1 MMMNRL
7 LFRLLLAVAAA
18 GCMAAC
24 DKAEPVEPVDPD
36 KPIVPPAETRQT
48 IMVYLSGQSLARYFT
63 QNVNEMAS
71 AVAGSD
77 GRSRVLIF
85 SEPRSGAVLIECKYR
100 GKGQKAQLDTLHRY
114 TQEEFSSS
122 IQRNDITK
130 ILNQMAG
137 IAPASRYGLI
147 IGSHG
152 GGWLPA
158 EYRLLDNFGEKSS
171 FSLRPRREEDP
182 LLHKQAGSDATRW
195 FGEENGRVGEI
206 EEWAAG
212 IQAATPRF
220 GYAIFDACFMS
231 NIETLYEMRNIAP
244 YIVASPCEI
253 MGRGVPYD
261 RCLPALLRDTQSET
275 SAATVP
281 LMEFCRAFCDFYS
294 TTTET
299 RQSGCLAITR
309 TAEIDTLAAAVK
321 DFNATV
327 TAEPDPMELQIY
339 EGLHQGSTR
348 CPLFFDLR
356 QYIELAQCSDE
367 TVRRAALEQFDRT
380 VPEEFRLHTPQFYTG
395 YDGQMHDIDYYS
407 GLSTSTPTAIPAYA
421 EALRQ
426 TAWWK
431 ATH

>member
-1 MMMNRL
+1 MMMNKL
-7 LFRLLLAVAAA
+7 LLRLLLAVAAA
-18 GCMAAC
+18 SFAAC
-24 DKAEPVEPVDPD
+24 DKAESVTP
-36 KPIVPPAETRQT
+36 PPAETRQT
-48 IMVYLSGQSLARYFT
+48 IMVYLSGQSLARYFA

-71 AVAGSD
+71 AVSGSD

-122 IQRNDITK
+122 IQRNDIVK
-130 ILNQMAG
+130 ILNEMAR

-158 EYRLLDNFGEKSS
+158 EYRILDDFGQKSP

-182 LLHKQAGSDATRW
+182 LLHKKAGSDATRW

-220 GYAIFDACFMS
+220 GYVIFDACFMS
-231 NIETLYEMRNIAP
+231 NIETLYEFRNIAP

-261 RCLPALLRDTQSET
+261 RCLPALLGDTSEA
-275 SAATVP
+275 SATVP
-281 LMEFCRAFCDFYS
+281 LMAFCRAFHNYYS
-294 TTTET
+294 TTPET
-299 RQSGCLAITR
+299 RQSGCLAITC
-309 TAEIDTLAAAVK
+309 TAEIEKLATATKA
-321 DFNATV
+321 FNATV

-339 EGLHQGSTR
+339 EGLHQGTTR

-356 QYIELAQCSDE
+356 QYIELAECGDE
-367 TVRRAALEQFDRT
+367 AARRAALEQFDRT
-380 VPEEFRLHTPQFYTG
+380 VPKESRLYTPQFYTG
-395 YDGQMHDIDYYS
+395 YDGRMHDIDYYS
-407 GLSTSTPTAIPAYA
+407 GVTTSTPTAIPAYA

>member
-7 LFRLLLAVAAA
+7 LLRLLLAVAAA
-18 GCMAAC
+18 GFAAC
-24 DKAEPVEPVDPD
+24 DKTEPVDPVDPD
-36 KPIVPPAETRQT
+36 KPVVPPTETQQT

-63 QNVNEMAS
+63 QNVNEIAS

-77 GRSRVLIF
+77 GHSRVLIF

-122 IQRNDITK
+122 IQRNDIAK
-130 ILNQMAG
+130 ILNQMAI
-137 IAPASRYGLI
+137 IAPAGRYGLI

-158 EYRLLDNFGEKSS
+158 EYRLLDDFGGKTP
-171 FSLRPRREEDP
+171 FSLHPRREEDP

-195 FGEENGRVGEI
+195 FGEENGQVGEI

-220 GYAIFDACFMS
+220 GYVIFDACFMS
-231 NIETLYEMRNIAP
+231 NIETLYELRNIAP

-261 RCLPALLRDTQSET
+261 LCLPALLSDTSTQSEA
-275 SAATVP
+275 SAMEP
-281 LMEFCRAFCDFYS
+281 LMEFCRAFYNFYN
-294 TTTET
+294 TTVET
-299 RQSGCLAITR
+299 RQSGCLAITC
-309 TAEIDTLAAAVK
+309 TAEIDKLAAAAK
-321 DFNATV
+321 AFNATV
-327 TAEPDPMELQIY
+327 TAEPDPMKLQIY
-339 EGLHQGSTR
+339 EGLHQGTTR

-356 QYIELAQCSDE
+356 QYIEEAECSDE
-367 TVRRAALEQFDRT
+367 NVRRAALEQLDRT
-380 VPEEFRLHTPQFYTG
+380 IPEESRLHTPQFYTG
-395 YDGQMHDIDYYS
+395 YDGDMHDIDYYS
-407 GLSTSTPTAIPAYA
+407 GVTTSTPTAITAYA

>member
-1 MMMNRL
+1 MMMNKL
-7 LFRLLLAVAAA
+7 LLRLLLAVAAA
-18 GCMAAC
+18 GFAAC
-24 DKAEPVEPVDPD
+24 DKAEPVDPR
-36 KPIVPPAETRQT
+36 PTETRQT
-48 IMVYLSGQSLARYFT
+48 IMVYLSGQSLARYFA

-71 AVAGSD
+71 AVSGSD

-85 SEPRSGAVLIECKYR
+85 SEPRAGAVLIECKYQ

-122 IQRNDITK
+122 IQRNDIAK
-130 ILNQMAG
+130 ILNEMAR
-137 IAPASRYGLI
+137 IAPASSYGLI

-158 EYRLLDNFGEKSS
+158 EYRILDDFGQKSP
-171 FSLRPRREEDP
+171 FSLQPRREEDP
-182 LLHKQAGSDATRW
+182 LLHKKAGSDATRW

-220 GYAIFDACFMS
+220 GYVIFDACFMS
-231 NIETLYEMRNIAP
+231 NIETLYEFRNIAP

-261 RCLPALLRDTQSET
+261 RCLPALLSDTSGA
-275 SAATVP
+275 SDTVP
-281 LMEFCRAFCDFYS
+281 LMAFCRAFHNYYS
-294 TTTET
+294 TTPET
-299 RQSGCLAITR
+299 RQSGCLAITC
-309 TAEIDTLAAAVK
+309 TAEIEKLATATKA
-321 DFNATV
+321 FNATV
-327 TAEPDPMELQIY
+327 TAEPDPMKLQIY
-339 EGLHQGSTR
+339 EGLHQGTTR

-356 QYIELAQCSDE
+356 QYIELAECSDE
-367 TVRRAALEQFDRT
+367 AVRRAALEQFDRT
-380 VPEEFRLHTPQFYTG
+380 VPKESRLYTPQFYTG
-395 YDGQMHDIDYYS
+395 YDGRMHDIDYYS
-407 GLSTSTPTAIPAYA
+407 GVTTSTPTAIPAYA